1 MRVKKQ
7 KPATST
13 AGAAA
18 QAERQARLAA
28 ALRDNLRKR
37 KLQKRGRDEAA
48 VDQVD
53 AGCHPLE
60 DEPEVK

>member
-18 QAERQARLAA
+18 QAERRARLAA
-28 ALRDNLRKR
+28 ALRENLRKR

-48 VDQVD
+48 VDQVG
-53 AGCHPLE
+53 AGYQPLE
-60 DEPEVK
+60 GEPEVK

>member
-28 ALRDNLRKR
+28 ALRENLRKR
-37 KLQKRGRDEAA
+37 ELQERGRDEAA
-48 VDQVD
+48 MDQVN
-53 AGCHPLE
+53 AGCQPLE
-60 DEPEVK
+60 GEPEVK

>member
-28 ALRDNLRKR
+28 ALRKR

-53 AGCHPLE
+53 AGCQPLE